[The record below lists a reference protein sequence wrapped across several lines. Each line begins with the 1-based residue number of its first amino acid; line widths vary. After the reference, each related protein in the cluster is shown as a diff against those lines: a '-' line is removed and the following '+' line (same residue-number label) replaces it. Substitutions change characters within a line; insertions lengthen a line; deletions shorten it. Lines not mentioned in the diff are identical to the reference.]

1 MAECDFEE
9 KQRVIS
15 MIANSWI
22 RSEYYRI
29 KAILDEKIPTRMDLF
44 KMMNVPQYLSCIEK
58 SKENIFKQ
66 YLDALEEMGEL
77 DAEELAFKNDIGGEF
92 LHVLE
97 TTLMQKT
104 YKMVILKAFYNNGN
118 IKMALTEK
126 DILDVWKDF
135 FAAGDNWKDLGVESY
150 QEFLGI
156 TDEQHLTNA
165 RKNPI
170 KHLLLSGQGF
180 FVERT
185 GYEIALAEELK
196 DVVESDILIKHF
208 GDIIEYRISEYF
220 RKKNF

>member
-1 MAECDFEE
+1 
-9 KQRVIS
+9 
-15 MIANSWI
+15 MIANSWT

-29 KAILDEKIPTRMDLF
+29 KAILNEKIPTRMDLF
-44 KMMNVPQYLSCIEK
+44 KMMNVPQYLFCIEK
-58 SKENIFKQ
+58 SRENIFKQ
-66 YLDALEEMGEL
+66 YLDTLEEMGEL
-77 DAEELAFKNDIGGEF
+77 DAEELVFKNDVGGEF

-104 YKMVILKAFYNNGN
+104 YKMVILKAFFNNGN

-135 FAAGDNWKDLGVESY
+135 FAEGDNWKDLGVESY

-180 FVERT
+180 FVERP
-185 GYEIALAEELK
+185 GYAIALAEELK
-196 DVVESDILIKHF
+196 DVVKSDILIKHF

-220 RKKNF
+220 RKKSF

>member
-1 MAECDFEE
+1 
-9 KQRVIS
+9 
-15 MIANSWI
+15 MIANSWT

-58 SKENIFKQ
+58 SRENIFKQ
-66 YLDALEEMGEL
+66 YLDTLEEMGEL
-77 DAEELAFKNDIGGEF
+77 DAEELVLKNDVGGEF

-104 YKMVILKAFYNNGN
+104 YKMVILKAFFNNGN

-135 FAAGDNWKDLGVESY
+135 FAEGDNWKDLGVESY
-150 QEFLGI
+150 QDFLGI

-180 FVERT
+180 FVERP

-196 DVVESDILIKHF
+196 DVVKSDILIKHF

-220 RKKNF
+220 RKKSF